1 MKVPSLTVA
10 TSDGATAAES
20 VAHLLREA
28 ARRHPDAGLHYL
40 PDEPSGEAV
49 FQSYPRLLDSAE
61 RLAAG
66 LARRGL
72 APGDPVALLL
82 DRARDVVPAFWG
94 CVLGGFVPCPLPPL
108 PADADRGRALLAQ
121 VDDVLDGP
129 LWLTTEAVAAG
140 AAPVGR
146 TRTARVEDLIVAAPG
161 SGGDGP
167 AAGAGAGD
175 GLALLVLTSGSTGR
189 SKAVRLT
196 HANLLA
202 AMAGKAERQRLT
214 SADRTLNWISFD
226 HVAAL
231 LEAHLLPL
239 AVGAE
244 QFHVASARVLGDP
257 PEFLRLL
264 SRHRVTMTFTPN
276 FLLGLLN
283 APHAPATH
291 EPATDAPATDR
302 PPAIAP
308 PTAGA
313 PDVGHPAERLDLR
326 ALRHIVSGGEANVR
340 STGEAFLVRH
350 APYGLR
356 GDALWPAFGMTET
369 CAGSVYS
376 RGFPE
381 VDAGREFASLG
392 RPVRGLRV
400 RIADTRGRVCPAGEV
415 GELQLRGPMITD
427 GYHRDPAAT
436 ARAFTPD
443 GWFRSGDLGRIDGL
457 PDGAPSVLTGEAD
470 ADAARG
476 VGDVDAPSDGRGAGA
491 ASASG
496 GGAAR
501 SDPAGVA
508 RGAAREAAAG
518 RLVLVGRAK
527 DSVIVNGVNYFS
539 HDIET
544 AVGRLAGV
552 ARGHV
557 AAFPIRRAGHDT
569 EELVVAVQ
577 PEPAASGGP
586 ALHRLLTAVRATVV
600 AHWGFRP
607 AHVLPLPAR
616 AFPRTSLGKTLRQ
629 RMRERL
635 EAGAYDTV
643 IAEVAALAER
653 QLGGH
658 VPPRGPT
665 ERALAAIY
673 AELFER
679 DRVSATA
686 SFFDLGGTSLDIL
699 RLRRRV
705 AATLAVADLPVITV
719 LTAPTVRQLAARLEA
734 GPLAGAAPAAY
745 DPVVALQ
752 SGGAKTPLF
761 CVHPGVGE
769 VLVFVNLAR
778 YFADDRPFYALRA
791 RGFDAGEEPF
801 ASFAEM
807 VETYVAAIRAR
818 QPHGPYAVAGYSYGG
833 AVAFEIAKR
842 LEALGER
849 VDFVGS
855 LNLPP
860 HIKYRMDQLDLV
872 ETATNLA
879 LFLDLIDQ
887 RRARELPA
895 ALRALP
901 AERRLAHLLEQAP
914 ARRLRELDLDLPGFT
929 AWARLASGLTALG
942 RDYQPR
948 GTVRA
953 MTVFYATPLRGTKAD
968 WLAHE
973 LRRWD
978 EHTRSKNRYI
988 EVPGEHYTMLGPAH
1002 VATFQAILRGE
1013 LDRALGEDTGP

>member
-1 MKVPSLTVA
+1 MNRSEGSVGSTQVPPCAVVTPDAA
-10 TSDGATAAES
+10 TEPES
-20 VAHLLREA
+20 VAQLLRKA
-28 ARRHPDAGLHYL
+28 ARSHPDAGMRYL
-40 PDEPSGEAV
+40 PDDPMGESA
-49 FQSYPRLLDSAE
+49 FQPYPFLLAAAE

-72 APGDPVALLL
+72 TPGDPVGLLL
-82 DRARDVVPAFWG
+82 DRPRDVIPAFWG

-108 PADADRGRALLAQ
+108 PDDADRAREHLAHLGEL
-121 VDDVLDGP
+121 LDGP
-129 LWLTTEAVAAG
+129 LLLTTEPVAG
-140 AAPVGR
+140 AAPRG
-146 TRTARVEDLIVAAPG
+146 ARVRMVPIGQLHAEAEAETEPGPARAAAAPA
-161 SGGDGP
+161 DGAP
-167 AAGAGAGD
+167 DAPDAPVAPD

-189 SKAVRLT
+189 PKAVRLT

-202 AMAGKAERQRLT
+202 SMAAKAERQRLT
-214 SADRTLNWISFD
+214 SADRTLNWIAFD

-244 QFHVASARVLGDP
+244 QFHVSSARVLGDP
-257 PEFLRLL
+257 MEFLRLI

-283 APHAPATH
+283 AA
-291 EPATDAPATDR
+291 DA
-302 PPAIAP
+302 

-313 PDVGHPAERLDLR
+313 PGADAPTAVAPTAGAAGERAASRGAAGQARGGTEAETGAYDPGGERLDLR
-326 ALRHIVSGGEANVR
+326 SLRHIVSGGEANVR
-340 STGEAFLVRH
+340 ATGEAFLARY

-376 RGFPE
+376 RGFPR

-392 RPVRGLRV
+392 QPVRGLRIRV
-400 RIADTRGRVCPAGEV
+400 ADARGRVCPAGEV

-436 ARAFTPD
+436 ARAHTPD

-457 PDGAPSVLTGEAD
+457 GDGAPSLLVGGEA
-470 ADAARG
+470 
-476 VGDVDAPSDGRGAGA
+476 GAGHLA
-491 ASASG
+491 
-496 GGAAR
+496 
-501 SDPAGVA
+501 
-508 RGAAREAAAG
+508 
-518 RLVLVGRAK
+518 LVGRAK

-539 HDIET
+539 PDIEA
-544 AVGRLAGV
+544 AVERLDGV
-552 ARGHV
+552 SPGHV
-557 AAFPIRRAGHDT
+557 AAFPTRQPGHDT
-569 EELVVAVQ
+569 EQLVVALR
-577 PEPAASGGP
+577 PEPAAASGA
-586 ALHRLLTAVRATVV
+586 ALHRLLTTVRATVV

-607 AHVLPLPAR
+607 AHVLPLPAS

-635 EAGAYDTV
+635 EAGAYDAV
-643 IAEVAALAER
+643 IAEVAAESER
-653 QLGGH
+653 HLGGH
-658 VPPRGPT
+658 VAPEGAT
-665 ERALAAIY
+665 ERALADIY

-679 DRVSATA
+679 EPARVSATA

-699 RLRRRV
+699 RLRRLV
-705 AATLAVADLPVITV
+705 ATRLAVADLPVITV
-719 LTAPTVRQLAARLEA
+719 LTAPTVRQLAARLDA
-734 GPLAGAAPAAY
+734 GPPGAGPAAY
-745 DPVVALQ
+745 DPVVPLQ
-752 SGGAKTPLF
+752 TGGDKTPLF

-778 YFADDRPFYALRA
+778 YFAGDRPFFALRA
-791 RGFDAGEEPF
+791 RGFNAGERPF
-801 ASFAEM
+801 GSFAEM
-807 VETYVAAIRAR
+807 VETYVRAIRAR
-818 QPHGPYAVAGYSYGG
+818 QPRGPYAIAGYSYGG

-849 VDFVGS
+849 VGFVGS

-860 HIKYRMDQLDLV
+860 HIKYRMDELDFV

-879 LFLDLIDQ
+879 LFLDLVDR

-895 ALRALP
+895 ELRALP
-901 AERRLAHLLEQAP
+901 ADERLARLLDLAP
-914 ARRLRELDLDLPGFT
+914 PRRLRDLDLDLPKFT

-942 RDYQPR
+942 REYQPS
-948 GTVRA
+948 GTVRS
-953 MTVFYATPLRGTKAD
+953 MTVFYAVPLRGTKED
-968 WLAHE
+968 WLARE

-978 EHTRSKNRYI
+978 EHTRSQNRYI
-988 EVPGEHYTMLGPAH
+988 EVPGEHYTMLGPRH
-1002 VATFQAILRGE
+1002 VATFQAILRRE
-1013 LDRALGEDTGP
+1013 LDHALGEGSP